1 MTWFLYSNMCLWK
14 IEFSLQKITL
24 LQCECWCIVKHTSE
38 QKEVGVGERG
48 RKSEKGKRGE
58 GESRMER
65 GREGETE
72 RLTETD

>member
-48 RKSEKGKRGE
+48 RKSEKGKRGGG
-58 GESRMER
+58 GEQDGE
-65 GREGETE
+65 REGG
-72 RLTETD
+72 RDGETD